1 MVGLLKNT
9 TGHRIRVWAAL
20 ACAASIGAVVAQLLS
35 SADALFLSR
44 VGSRHLGTAFAVS
57 SAASVALLWGLGT
70 LADRR
75 DRPQLLYRTS
85 WLALAAVLLLI
96 AGLELMPRVTSAVF
110 LVMGKQI
117 GGALELLLWLVIA
130 NRFTAREARKLLPW
144 VVVASGVGATLG
156 ALSVGPLAT
165 SLGVVAPLWSAAGLL
180 LVVAGSAR
188 LFMRAP
194 DRRIAQGGARREAAG
209 LWSGMTVLRERPLAK
224 WLAILVASAGVFA
237 PMMYYLLSVTA
248 AAEFGS
254 EVELAGFLGRYRAIV
269 QGGALIVQLALVP
282 WLSKRLGVGFLLL
295 LAPIGAAV
303 VGILVGASDT
313 LIVVAL
319 AQGATRI
326 LDVAFQTPSE
336 QLIQNLLPEELRG
349 RVAGIVG
356 GVAKRSG
363 SILGGLLASALIVW
377 PLAFHGA
384 LLLAALAWL
393 GIAFALWRRFATL
406 AVAELS
412 GAARVAPSDVA
423 AGLSDP
429 RALAQLRQTLGS
441 ADIRERD
448 SALSLLAGMGDLGS
462 VDVVLQLLLVIE
474 GTHDAEL
481 APLCV
486 AVRRALG
493 TGLPVTPDA
502 AQVAISLL
510 SRESSEVVELAIV
523 VLGCSGSGAEVLPS
537 ARSDDIGLALAR
549 ARLSAQ
555 PILDVLVG
563 AGHDEEVMHELRHE
577 ISRAM
582 DGASSDALEDLAE
595 RLVRS
600 VARCRD
606 AELQLLALDS
616 VVVAMGKPGHSALS
630 VLLSSRL
637 RELAEQWRGSDD
649 ARLREAFLVAM
660 SAGGEPEMRTLVQ
673 ALGDSDESVRARANL
688 LVHQAGD
695 AALEALVVAS
705 QSGRSRVRIAAVELL
720 ADLRPSQETLQGLL
734 ERELH
739 EMTTSSRHRRA
750 LASMSS
756 AALVRR
762 RLQERVEEAAQA
774 ALLALE
780 ALGHRVG
787 LDVVARRLARA
798 VSVRSRARALEALDA
813 LLPRQLAGEMLGAL
827 EGSLESEIGSR
838 EAIEHE
844 LAGRDRLTRDL
855 LVHALGKEG
864 RAEYRDS
871 IAGAAQAAQ
880 AAADP
885 MALLRRLARDSQ
897 GPDARVAVN
906 VPNLMETIAAL
917 SELALFS
924 DLQAGQLE
932 ELASVVQWRNLDD
945 GETLMEQGES
955 ASSMFFV
962 CQGSLSVVVQS
973 KTVATLGIGEPVGE
987 LGLFSEDRRSA
998 TVVATSSSLLG
1009 MITREDMENL
1019 VEEVPGIAL
1028 RLCRAMS
1035 RRLAEANTRS

>member
-9 TGHRIRVWAAL
+9 SGHRIRVWAAL

-85 WLALAAVLLLI
+85 WIALAVVLLLI

-165 SLGVVAPLWSAAGLL
+165 SFGVVAPLWSAAALL
-180 LVVAGSAR
+180 LVVAASAR
-188 LFMRAP
+188 LLMRAP
-194 DRRIAQGGARREAAG
+194 DQRIAQGGTRRASAG
-209 LWSGMTVLRERPLAK
+209 LWSGLTVLRERPLAK

-269 QGGALIVQLALVP
+269 QGGALIVQLVAVP

-295 LAPIGAAV
+295 LAPMGAAF
-303 VGILVGASDT
+303 VGVLVGASHT

-363 SILGGLLASALIVW
+363 SIFGGLLASALIVW

-393 GIAFALWRRFATL
+393 GVAFALWRRFAGL

-412 GAARVAPSDVA
+412 GAARLEPGDVA

-429 RALAQLRQTLGS
+429 RALAQLRQRLGS
-441 ADIRERD
+441 TDIRERD
-448 SALSLLAGMGDLGS
+448 NALSLLHGMDS
-462 VDVVLQLLLVIE
+462 AAVDVVLQLLLVMQD
-474 GTHDAEL
+474 TQDQNL
-481 APLCV
+481 VPLCV

-493 TGLPVTPDA
+493 AGMPVTRA
-502 AQVAISLL
+502 ATQVALSLL
-510 SRESSEVVELAIV
+510 GGENSEVSEISVV
-523 VLGCSGSGAEVLPS
+523 VLGCSGSHANVLPS
-537 ARSDDIGLALAR
+537 AGVDDVGLSIAR
-549 ARLSAQ
+549 ARLSGQA
-555 PILDVLVG
+555 ILEVLIG
-563 AGHDEEVMHELRHE
+563 AGHDEKIMHELRHE

-582 DGASSDALEDLAE
+582 AGASSDPLEDLAE
-595 RLVRS
+595 RLLRS

-606 AELQLLALDS
+606 AELQLLALES

-630 VLLSSRL
+630 VLLASRL
-637 RELAEQWRGSDD
+637 RELAEQWRGSGD
-649 ARLREAFLVAM
+649 ARLREAFLIAM
-660 SAGGEPEMRTLVQ
+660 SAGGKPEMRTLVQ
-673 ALGDSDESVRARANL
+673 ALGDRDESVRARANQL
-688 LVHQAGD
+688 AHQAGD
-695 AALEALVVAS
+695 AALEALAVAS

-720 ADLRPSQETLQGLL
+720 ADLRPSHETIQALL
-734 ERELH
+734 DRELH
-739 EMTTSSRHRRA
+739 EMTTSSRHRTA
-750 LASMSS
+750 LASMPS

-813 LLPRQLAGEMLGAL
+813 LLPRQLASEMLGAL
-827 EGSLESEIGSR
+827 EGSLECEIGGR
-838 EAIEHE
+838 EVIEHE
-844 LAGRDRLTRDL
+844 LAGGDRLTRDL
-855 LVHALGKEG
+855 LVHALGREG

-871 IAGAAQAAQ
+871 IAGAAQAAG

-897 GPDARVAVN
+897 GPNARVAAN

-924 DLQAGQLE
+924 DLQATQLE
-932 ELASVVQWRNLDD
+932 ELASVVQWRNLGD

-962 CQGSLSVVVQS
+962 CRGSLSVVVQS
-973 KTVATLGIGEPVGE
+973 KTVATLGVGEPVGE

-998 TVVATSSSLLG
+998 TVVATSDSLLG